1 MPTNVVS
8 VIAVAVIAMMVVLV
22 GSAVVVAPHRA
33 AVVVTMDMRAIPSAV
48 AMIDRSHETKL
59 KLHTVV

>member
-22 GSAVVVAPHRA
+22 GSAVVVTRRRA
-33 AVVVTMDMRAIPSAV
+33 AVVVTMDVRVIPSAV
-48 AMIDRSHETKL
+48 AMVDRAHETKL
-59 KLHTVV
+59 KLHTAG